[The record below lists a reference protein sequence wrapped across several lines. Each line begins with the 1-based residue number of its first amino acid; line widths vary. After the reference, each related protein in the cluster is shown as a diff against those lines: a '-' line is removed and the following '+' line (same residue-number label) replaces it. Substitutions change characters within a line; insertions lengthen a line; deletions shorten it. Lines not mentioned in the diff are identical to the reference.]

1 MAAAGGGVAAVKA
14 LKASGGGDATA
25 AKRGQPPPL
34 RTNPPFQL
42 KHFHVMSTLGT
53 GTFGRVRI
61 VKNLTDNSVAA
72 LKILKKEAI
81 VRLNQLNHI
90 MSEVDLMMRIEH
102 PFIVN
107 MIGCFQDTETLYL
120 CLEFVP
126 GGEVFTILREEG
138 RFSMDTSRFYAAE
151 IALAFE
157 YLHSYHIVYRDLKP
171 ENLLIS
177 AQGHIKITDFGFS
190 KLIQPGEKAWT
201 LCGTPEY
208 LAPEIIQSKGH
219 SIEVD
224 WWAFGIIL
232 YEFLCGYPPF
242 YDEHP
247 FGIYQKILTGSI
259 EWPRHFSV
267 QATGLLTELLKPNI
281 TERIGCLKN
290 AAEDVKRHAFFEGC
304 DWDAIFNLRVENIPT
319 VPELNG
325 DDDCSMF
332 DDYPD
337 SVEVAEVALSQEDN
351 QKFDAFRVLFVTTGG
366 E

>member
-1 MAAAGGGVAAVKA
+1 MAAAGGGAAAVKA
-14 LKASGGGDATA
+14 LKASGGGEADP
-25 AKRGQPPPL
+25 KRGQPPAL
-34 RTNPPFQL
+34 RPNPPLQL
-42 KHFHVMSTLGT
+42 KNFHVMSTLGT

-81 VRLNQLNHI
+81 IRLNQLNHI

-107 MIGCFQDTETLYL
+107 MLGCFQDTEALYL

-138 RFSMDTSRFYAAE
+138 RFSSDTSKFYAAE
-151 IALAFE
+151 IAMAFE

-232 YEFLCGYPPF
+232 Y
-242 YDEHP
+242 
-247 FGIYQKILTGSI
+247 
-259 EWPRHFSV
+259 
-267 QATGLLTELLKPNI
+267 
-281 TERIGCLKN
+281 
-290 AAEDVKRHAFFEGC
+290 
-304 DWDAIFNLRVENIPT
+304 
-319 VPELNG
+319 
-325 DDDCSMF
+325 
-332 DDYPD
+332 
-337 SVEVAEVALSQEDN
+337 
-351 QKFDAFRVLFVTTGG
+351 
-366 E
+366 